1 MVHKTLNLRR
11 GGAALRVAFSF
22 DEPAHVEEF
31 NSRMADCKKMEK
43 LLNEKRTVAAAEL
56 YFKAIEAL
64 YTLVM
69 GEDTAKAVIQYFGDD
84 MLGMVSTI
92 NPIMSKEIDPA
103 VQRASVRNRE
113 KARRKF
119 LKDQKKRLRA

>member
-22 DEPAHVEEF
+22 DEAAHVEEF
-31 NSRMADCKKMEK
+31 NSRMADCEKMER

-56 YFKAIEAL
+56 YGKAIEAL
-64 YTLVM
+64 YALVM
-69 GEDTAKAVIQYFGDD
+69 GEDTAKAVIQYFGND
-84 MLGMVSTI
+84 MLEMVSTI
-92 NPIMSKEIDPA
+92 NPIMVKEIDPA

-113 KARRKF
+113 RARRKF
-119 LKDQKKRLRA
+119 SKEQKKRLRA